1 MYPMN
6 SYLILSFDNIDELTQ
21 EVNRKW
27 VEGWRPQGGLS
38 IIAGET
44 GLIFLQAVTRE
55 EEAITINVTPD
66 RSLPEQ
72 GEKGRA
78 ATT

>member
-1 MYPMN
+1 MN
-6 SYLILSFDNIDELTQ
+6 GYLILSYDNVDELTQ

-38 IIAGET
+38 VVPGENSP
-44 GLIFLQAVTRE
+44 IFLQAIICE
-55 EEAITINVTPD
+55 EEDVIINVTPD

-72 GEKGRA
+72 RENGHA
-78 ATT
+78 AVA